1 MSKRVCMFTC
11 VCRVWRPEE
20 DVCVLLSFSPLYSLR
35 TGSFPESGA
44 KLVAGSPSHPPVST
58 PSPRSAGFQDFHS
71 LARHRAWVLWILT
84 LSLLLAQPV
93 LFTF

>member
-1 MSKRVCMFTC
+1 MSKCVCMFTC

-44 KLVAGSPSHPPVST
+44 KRVAGSPSHPPDST
-58 PSPRSAGFQDFHS
+58 HHLAVLGSRTFTASSGTGHGFCVFE
-71 LARHRAWVLWILT
+71 L
-84 LSLLLAQPV
+84 
-93 LFTF
+93 